1 MYIYAMSK
9 LARHSAI
16 RDLVSN
22 QDVTSQEELRRRLYR
37 RGHRVTQA
45 TLSRDIHELRLVKTP
60 DGYKFPQGEVPDAFL
75 PSIERLIQEFVY
87 EVKAAQNLVV
97 VKTSA
102 GSAQPVSAAIDAE
115 EWDEVVGTIGG
126 DDTIL
131 VIARDNGTAERLTNR
146 IRGGAPARAARGR
159 EEAGPLQP
167 QWRQCVQRPERGLS
181 ATRWQWRISLRK
193 LLLAADEGCRRG
205 RAVSSDA
212 ARILARAGARS
223 DQPGFPGDRPE
234 RRMAAEEFCEPCR
247 L

>member
-16 RDLVSN
+16 RDLVDS
-22 QDVTSQEELRRRLYR
+22 QVVASQEELRRRLYR

-75 PSIERLIQEFVY
+75 PSIERLIREFVY
-87 EVKAAQNLVV
+87 EVRAAQNLVV

-115 EWDEVVGTIGG
+115 EWGEVIGTIGG

-131 VIARDNGTAERLTNR
+131 VIAPDTERAQRLTHR
-146 IRGGAPARAARGR
+146 IRGYFR
-159 EEAGPLQP
+159 
-167 QWRQCVQRPERGLS
+167 
-181 ATRWQWRISLRK
+181 
-193 LLLAADEGCRRG
+193 
-205 RAVSSDA
+205 
-212 ARILARAGARS
+212 
-223 DQPGFPGDRPE
+223 
-234 RRMAAEEFCEPCR
+234 
-247 L
+247 